1 MVDDLTRD
9 EEAVQQATQMTAT
22 NIRKLMADTANHK
35 SSPSHIS
42 VPEREELIELVS
54 QILPAG
60 NVVGFVLSGI
70 MHLKDRAVSPAEG
83 RTHLSSLFKGLAIMR
98 NNAFYRMMFAGPATV
113 LLGYN
118 MLLRLAGAKPEDY
131 MPDGV
136 WQFYVEFG
144 LREDAA
150 RHNNETMGFQHFAK
164 KMTPPPNDAQ
174 ALTAWVL
181 AVMWLLRD
189 YDYLLANV
197 WEEHVRLTVIEETTG
212 LTRLH
217 RAWQSLR
224 PFSVPSDQ
232 SPTTLPTYRRQR
244 FDAFCAET
252 LKQVGEQQRH
262 QFEVAWNN
270 PQKQQERQQAV
281 EAYQRQLSIRS
292 YLAPG
297 EYSEKRER
305 ISSSDLQIGIIYRDT
320 YYLLKFIDP
329 TSPTAPTLLYNQ
341 IQSILQNGAVETFST
356 DRILTLT
363 PRVVQLDLRHL
374 LGTEQQ
380 QAIEALQKAPIFIN
394 WDTTDGDRPLTYIR
408 QGRRGIGDHTLTLFR
423 THKSTVFDFSHI
435 YFDGPW
441 AMEIA
446 EMLTNEAVKY
456 LQQSQLIQN
465 TTVRPVIVNPIN
477 LNINSKFERAA
488 RKQPISINYLSGEA
502 SLSLMP
508 LADIRKLLISRT
520 KPKVQLTIN
529 DLLVLFRTIFN
540 QRYHPSV
547 RLERAL
553 NDLRKKSDAHQIARA
568 IDDMLF
574 AMREVNPSLLIP
586 IDASRISPKERLFP
600 STFRSPFPDF
610 QLKHNEALSAYNAMR
625 RATFKKSESYD
636 RFHTARTEYLSIL
649 YTFGEIMRRYRE
661 IAVQGQSMSATA
673 IRLIAGLPGAMQR
686 LVDGL
691 PGHFSFIN
699 EAIKGEEVF
708 SNVGQVTPGSSI
720 SRFSSAKDDNDKK
733 VMVWGIMT
741 DNNNQIY
748 ITLRDFRPPVI
759 ALARA
764 GYDIVAQMIA
774 QDMVESFAAS
784 LTEFMEEM
792 NIIVGAPKL

>member
-22 NIRKLMADTANHK
+22 NLRKLMSDTADHK
-35 SSPSHIS
+35 SAPSHIS

-70 MHLKDRAVSPAEG
+70 MHLKDRAVPAAEG

-150 RHNNETMGFQHFAK
+150 RHNNETLGFQQTAK
-164 KMTPPPNDAQ
+164 KLLPVPSDIES
-174 ALTAWVL
+174 LTAWTL
-181 AVMWLLRD
+181 ASMWLLRD
-189 YDYLLANV
+189 YDYLLANI

-232 SPTTLPTYRRQR
+232 LSITLSAYRRQR
-244 FDAFCAET
+244 FDVFCAET
-252 LKQVGEQQRH
+252 LDQVGKDQYH
-262 QFEVAWNN
+262 QFETEWNN
-270 PQKQQERQQAV
+270 PQKQQERQRAIQD
-281 EAYQRQLSIRS
+281 YQHQLSIRS
-292 YLAPG
+292 YLSPG

-305 ISSSDLQIGIIYRDT
+305 ISSSDMHIGVIYRDT
-320 YYLLKFIDP
+320 YHLIKFIDP
-329 TSPTAPTLLYNQ
+329 TSPTAPTLLHNQ
-341 IQSILQNGAVETFST
+341 IQTILQGSATGQSSV

-363 PRVVQLDLRHL
+363 PRIAQSDLRHL
-374 LGTEQQ
+374 LGSDHQD
-380 QAIEALQKAPIFIN
+380 AIQALQKTPIFIN
-394 WDTTDGDRPLTYIR
+394 WDAADGDRPLTYIR
-408 QGRRGIGDHTLTLFR
+408 QGRRGIGDHALTIFR

-441 AMEIA
+441 AMEVA
-446 EMLTNEAVKY
+446 EMLTNEATKH
-456 LQQSQLIQN
+456 LQQRSLMQN
-465 TTVRPVIVNPIN
+465 TVARPPMIRSISLDLNPR
-477 LNINSKFERAA
+477 FERAA

-502 SLSLMP
+502 SLSLVQ
-508 LADIRKLLISRT
+508 LTEIRKLLISRT

-540 QRYHPSV
+540 QRYRPGV

-553 NDLRKKSDAHQIARA
+553 NDLRKKPDSRQLVRVV
-568 IDDMLF
+568 DDMLL
-574 AMREVNPSLLIP
+574 AIREVNPSLLIP
-586 IDASRISPKERLFP
+586 IDASRFSPKERLFP

-610 QLKHNEALSAYNAMR
+610 HMKHAEALNAYNTIKR
-625 RATFKKSESYD
+625 TTFKKNDAYD
-636 RFHTARTEYLSIL
+636 RFHAARADYLSML

-733 VMVWGIMT
+733 VMVWGVMT

-759 ALARA
+759 ALAQA
-764 GYDIVAQMIA
+764 GHDIVAQMIA
-774 QDMVESFAAS
+774 QDMVESFAAD
-784 LTEFMEEM
+784 LNEFIHEM